1 MGILHRQVFGELLR
15 VFIAI
20 VSGLTILLV
29 FVGVVGEAAK
39 SGLGPKQILDILP
52 YIIPSLLP
60 FTIPATLLLTSCV
73 VYGRM
78 SSDNEITA
86 AKAAGINVLTL
97 LWPSFVLGAALSLG
111 TLILTD
117 QFIPWSRGNIERIV
131 TLAMEDIFLDLLSTQ
146 NRVTNSQ
153 QGLSVTVLRVD
164 GRKLINPTFR
174 YTPKDSPNPV
184 TIQAREATIEFN
196 IPHREVVLHLVN
208 ASMETPGGTAM
219 VRDGTH
225 SFPLQ
230 LPEQQEHPRNLP
242 IATLKSELTKAA
254 AQKAYLQERLLLISS
269 LAIAEG
275 HFNRLNENELVL
287 MKAEIGYITD
297 REIRI
302 NTEIHNRI
310 AMACSCFFFVTFGS
324 PLAIKL
330 GKRQFLSNFF
340 VCFLPILGVYYPVV
354 MLFMALAKSQWVDP
368 SIGMWLANVLLAG
381 ASACVL
387 RLVLKH

>member
-15 VFIAI
+15 VFSAV

-60 FTIPATLLLTSCV
+60 FTIPATLLLTACV

-146 NRVTNSQ
+146 NRVNNSE
-153 QGLSVTVLRVD
+153 QGVSVTVLRVD
-164 GRKLINPTFR
+164 GRTLINPTFR
-174 YTPKDSPNPV
+174 YTPKDSQTPV
-184 TIQAREATIEFN
+184 TVQAREARIQFD
-196 IPHREVVLHLVN
+196 IPHRQVHLHFVQ
-208 ASMETPGGTAM
+208 ASVETPGGTATIK
-219 VRDGTH
+219 DKTF
-225 SFPLQ
+225 SFPLE
-230 LPEQQEHPRNLP
+230 LPEQQDHPRNLP
-242 IATLKSELTKAA
+242 IAELKAELARCA
-254 AQKAYLQERLLLISS
+254 AQKAYLQERMLLITS

-275 HFNRLNENELVL
+275 HFNRLNASELIL
-287 MKAEIGYITD
+287 MKAEIGYLTN

-340 VCFLPILGVYYPVV
+340 FCFAPILLVYYPVV
-354 MLFMALAKSQWVDP
+354 LLFMALAKSQWVDP
-368 SIGMWLANVLLAG
+368 SIGMWLANGLLG
-381 ASACVL
+381 LASVAVL
-387 RLVLKH
+387 RLVTKH